1 VNQRLD
7 ILLPL
12 DYKMLF
18 QCKMGTDFIFEIY
31 KDKRT
36 VFSLQE
42 IALLVNEP
50 DFGRLKQR
58 INYFVNRGKLKN
70 IRRGVYAKDN
80 YSPEEL
86 SCKIYTPSYISL
98 DYVLQKSGV
107 IFQYTSQITI
117 VSYLS
122 RILTVDGSSLRF
134 RKIKNDILYNT
145 SGITMHN
152 NGINIAIPERA
163 FLDTLYL
170 NNEIYLDSKHSL
182 KEDIINNLLVI
193 YQSRKLN
200 KMVANFFKNA

>member
-1 VNQRLD
+1 
-7 ILLPL
+7 
-12 DYKMLF
+12 
-18 QCKMGTDFIFEIY
+18 MGTDFIFEIY

-36 VFSLQE
+36 VFSLHE
-42 IALLVNEP
+42 IALLVNES

-58 INYFVNRGKLKN
+58 INYFVTRGKLKN

-98 DYVLQKSGV
+98 EYVLQKAGM

-122 RILTVDGSSLRF
+122 RIITVDGFSLRF

-145 SGITMHN
+145 NGIVMFD
-152 NGINIAIPERA
+152 NGINIATPERA
-163 FLDTLYL
+163 FLDLLYL
-170 NNEIYLDSKHSL
+170 NKEVHLDSEHSL
-182 KEDIINNLLVI
+182 KEDIVYNLLSI
-193 YQSRKLN
+193 YQSKQLN
-200 KMVANFFKNA
+200 KMVTNLF